1 MSEEEQKP
9 REEKP
14 RDEAEAWE
22 EVGHQFRSLGNSLA
36 SAFRTAWKDEKNQGR
51 LREVQASMAEMAN
64 QVGSAIH
71 EASESPEGQRVRG
84 EAAKAAETV
93 RAAGQETAN
102 EVAPPL
108 LSALRQVNAELK
120 RVLDPEAPAEPHVD
134 VKPADLPK
142 VDRDEGA
149 KG

>member
-1 MSEEEQKP
+1 MNEEEQKP

-14 RDEAEAWE
+14 GETADAWE
-22 EVGHQFRSLGNSLA
+22 EVGQQFRSLGNSLA

-51 LREVQASMAEMAN
+51 LREVQASMTEMAN

-84 EAAKAAETV
+84 DAAKAAETV
-93 RAAGQETAN
+93 RAVGQDTAK

-120 RVLDPEAPAEPHVD
+120 RVLDPEAPTEPHVD

-142 VDRDEGA
+142 VDRDNQVQG
-149 KG
+149 